1 MSNAISH
8 LAATT
13 RRLASQVGQIIA
25 ECNEATR
32 RLTTLADTPDRYP
45 VDPDRAP
52 DTYAEFVIRT
62 AVLARPEPRCLQLPP
77 SGCNPRPLG

>member
-1 MSNAISH
+1 MTNAIRH
-8 LAATT
+8 LAAAT

-32 RLTTLADTPDRYP
+32 RLATLADTPDRYP

-62 AVLARPEPRCLQLPP
+62 AGLERPVPRCLQLPP
-77 SGCNPRPLG
+77 SGCNARPLG